1 MTTHTITLARH
12 TAQVVGL
19 MGVLVLGTWD
29 SYGTEQLLL
38 RHGPEWDGLAIDAT
52 FHNVPNDEGVTVLA
66 DTDGLVPVPPEACMR
81 ASKYA
86 TITIRG
92 VQDGVQRI
100 SCNLPYMVLDHAQ
113 VPGANSTATPSENAQ
128 ALTQMQDLRDGAVDA
143 KKHAE
148 AARDAAAAS
157 EKAAASSA
165 VAAAGS
171 AAQAEAQKT
180 AAAKSASDAQGYMQ
194 TASDAATAANA
205 SAKNA
210 EASAASAESAAKKSA
225 DESVAANI
233 AVIEKMQADVASKQ
247 TAAAAS
253 EKTASDAA
261 AGATDAKAAAVAA
274 QQDAADSAAAAKTSE
289 DAAANS
295 AETAKTAETGA
306 GSSAAAAKNS
316 ADQAS
321 ASAAAAKES
330 QTAAKASQ
338 DAASASASTA
348 SGKATD
354 AGNSAAAAATSEKNA
369 AASSAAAKT
378 AQSAAETAKTG
389 AESAKTAADNSAKT
403 AASSASTAS
412 GAASTA
418 TTQAAAAKSSETA
431 AAKSAD
437 DAKNYA
443 AQVAGIVTS
452 QAIFGVNFSGS
463 ASAGTRVGAAKDF
476 VFTPGTDTSA
486 GQNSFDAVYPWAG
499 MRRCCCTLNADGTVK
514 VNAYKGQPGYIEDGT
529 NGEVLVE
536 IPLFYVSGMLD
547 VAPSI
552 SMSMLPGYRAP
563 RKFLNADGSLKQKCY
578 VRAFP
583 GSIGTDSK
591 LHSIAGAVPTGGQN
605 ITQFLNS
612 ARKWGDTYS
621 VGTSADFEVLAYL
634 MIVVYGTRHAQSK
647 INGCVSLYGTNI
659 AVAAATD
666 NAASVVV
673 AKSAGI
679 EPGMVI
685 SIGTGDE
692 NETIAKRRIV
702 TSVETIDGDATN
714 VKVNFGGDPVTTTT
728 DHKVWRIMQSTGTA
742 NSVIATC
749 GSPVSNTDGRHS
761 FVFYGVENPLYGNQW
776 RFECDW
782 KLIDGVPYWCDDPTK
797 YSWTSNDGY
806 IALDT
811 MAMPDEGW
819 ATALQQ
825 DDRAPS
831 VQITKS
837 VGGNSGTYLADYF
850 WINKSGTR
858 IALRGGGSGS
868 GGRAGPFSVYLGN
881 DAGAA
886 WWSIGGDLSIPG

>member
-100 SCNLPYMVLDHAQ
+100 SCNLPYVVLDHAQ

-143 KKHAE
+143 KNQAE
-148 AARDAAAAS
+148 AARDGAAD
-157 EKAAASSA
+157 SA
-165 VAAAGS
+165 VAA
-171 AAQAEAQKT
+171 K
-180 AAAKSASDAQGYMQ
+180 
-194 TASDAATAANA
+194 
-205 SAKNA
+205 
-210 EASAASAESAAKKSA
+210 ES
-225 DESVAANI
+225 
-233 AVIEKMQADVASKQ
+233 
-247 TAAAAS
+247 
-253 EKTASDAA
+253 
-261 AGATDAKAAAVAA
+261 
-274 QQDAADSAAAAKTSE
+274 KTS
-289 DAAANS
+289 AGQS
-295 AETAKTAETGA
+295 AT
-306 GSSAAAAKNS
+306 
-316 ADQAS
+316 
-321 ASAAAAKES
+321 
-330 QTAAKASQ
+330 
-338 DAASASASTA
+338 
-348 SGKATD
+348 
-354 AGNSAAAAATSEKNA
+354 
-369 AASSAAAKT
+369 AAKT
-378 AQSAAETAKTG
+378 AQSAAETAKAG
-389 AESAKTAADNSAKT
+389 AETAQKA
-403 AASSASTAS
+403 AASSASSAS
-412 GAASTA
+412 TSASTA
-418 TTQAAAAKSSETA
+418 TTQAAAANSSATTAKASEEAAGKSAKDAAASAANLDSAVNTATQKAAAASASAAAAKASENAVAKSAIASSGSATAAKASETA

-452 QAIFGVNFSGS
+452 QTIFGVNFSGS
-463 ASAGTRVGAAKDF
+463 TSAGTRVGAAKDF
-476 VFTPGTDTSA
+476 VFVPGTDTSM

-583 GSIGTDSK
+583 GSIGADGK
-591 LHSIAGAVPTGGQN
+591 LHSIAGAVPTGNRN
-605 ITQFLNS
+605 ITQFLAA

-621 VGTSADFEVLAYL
+621 IGTSADFEVLAYL

-647 INGCVSLYGTNI
+647 INGCTSLYSTNL

-673 AKSAGI
+673 AKGASI

-685 SIGTGDE
+685 SIGSGGE
-692 NETIAKRRIV
+692 NEAIAKRRIV

-714 VKVNFGGDPVTTTT
+714 VKVNFDGDPVTTTT
-728 DHKVWRIMQSTGTA
+728 DHKVWRMMQSTGTA

-776 RFECDW
+776 HIECDW
-782 KLIDGVPYWCDDPTK
+782 KLVDGVPYWCDDPTK

-825 DDRAPS
+825 DDRAPN

-837 VGGNSGTYLADYF
+837 VGGNSSTYLADYF
-850 WINKSGTR
+850 YINKAGTR
-858 IALRGGGSGS
+858 IVLRGGRSRS
-868 GGRAGPFSVYLGN
+868 GGNAGPFYVHLPDG
-881 DAGAA
+881 AGDSG
-886 WWSIGGDLSIPG
+886 WDSGGDLSIPG